1 MALRQIALM
10 FAGLHVLICKTW
22 AKVEVNMEDRMK
34 VSLNSHAEIP
44 CIYISAEPAMTIVW
58 STKLPSRDQASRRI
72 YYYDVPNEI
81 IDEGTD
87 YTGRIS
93 VRHTHDKSI
102 GQGSIILTIEKVRLS
117 DEREFICTVGNV
129 STEHGEG
136 HTQLQIFNSPS
147 LPVIVVTHSGISVSA
162 KGPSKIAD
170 CKVDNGYPRPNITWY
185 KDRFPLQNS
194 DGVVKI
200 MDSVIKNPSGLFTVE
215 SELFIKVVR
224 DDEDAQ
230 FYCEVNYFVP
240 EGVKMT
246 ESIPINIT
254 VYYPT
259 TEVTLSANLDNL
271 LLKEGDTVEIRC
283 KGNGNPQPLFT
294 FKHKEEVLRSE
305 NDLLILENLKRSDSG
320 TYECQTFDL
329 YTSQEAHGSISIK
342 VHYLDPVVVTPEE
355 MVLDQGGDLTL
366 TCNAL
371 SSLPVFTAWYKDGMW
386 VWDRHVLTLH
396 NASYDTAGM
405 YVCELTVSV
414 IPELQK
420 QKSVQIHV
428 RGKPNIKGIA
438 VGLVNTV
445 DRSVNLTCYAQ
456 GYPIPNMSWD
466 LSDQHTGQSVPILN
480 VEDHETTSGVVSMIT
495 VNATSELIANCNA
508 SNEFGTT
515 SVSRNIEAF
524 ARGTTTTTNAPS
536 TKGGSGVVIA
546 VVIICLLLLAILGGV
561 LYFLYKKGRLPCG
574 RSGKQDFTKE
584 KASKDDIIMEMKSG
598 KSEEA
603 VLLQG
608 VNGDQKTPTE
618 QCDED

>member
-1 MALRQIALM
+1 MALRHITLLL
-10 FAGLHVLICKTW
+10 AGLHVLICKTW

-34 VSLNSHAEIP
+34 VYLNSNVEIP
-44 CIYISAEPAMTIVW
+44 CIYISGEPALTIVW
-58 STKLPSRDQASRRI
+58 STKLPSRDQVSRRI

-93 VRHTHDKSI
+93 VRHTHDNSI
-102 GQGSIILTIEKVRLS
+102 GQGIIILTIEKVRLS
-117 DEREFICTVGNV
+117 DEREFICTVHNV

-136 HTQLQIFNSPS
+136 HTQLQVFNSPS
-147 LPVIVVTHSGISVSA
+147 IPVIVVTHTGISVNA
-162 KGPSKIAD
+162 MGPSKIAD
-170 CKVDNGYPRPNITWY
+170 CIVNNGYPRPNITWY
-185 KDRFPLQNS
+185 RDRFPLQNT

-215 SELFIKVVR
+215 SGLFIKVVR
-224 DDEDAQ
+224 DDENAK

-246 ESIPINIT
+246 ESNPVNIT

-259 TEVTLSANLDNL
+259 TEVTLSTNLNNL
-271 LLKEGDTVEIRC
+271 LLKEGETVEIRC
-283 KGNGNPQPLFT
+283 KGNGNPPPLFT
-294 FKHKEEVLRSE
+294 FKHKEEVLASE
-305 NDLLILENLKRSDSG
+305 NDLLILDNLKRSHSG

-329 YTSQEAHGSISIK
+329 YTSQEAHGSINIE

-371 SSLPVFTAWYKDGMW
+371 SSLPVFTAWYKDGMQ
-386 VWDRHVLTLH
+386 VWDKHVLTLH

-405 YVCELTVSV
+405 YMCELTVRV
-414 IPELQK
+414 IPKLQK

-428 RGKPNIKGIA
+428 RGKPNIKEGIA

-445 DRSVNLTCYAQ
+445 DQSVNLTCYAQ
-456 GYPIPNMSWD
+456 GYPFPNMSWD
-466 LSDQHTGQSVPILN
+466 LSDQHSQSVPILN
-480 VEDHETTSGVVSMIT
+480 VEDHETTNGAVSMIT

-515 SVSRNIEAF
+515 SVSRNIEVF

-536 TKGGSGVVIA
+536 TKGH
-546 VVIICLLLLAILGGV
+546 
-561 LYFLYKKGRLPCG
+561 R
-574 RSGKQDFTKE
+574 Q
-584 KASKDDIIMEMKSG
+584 ASRQ
-598 KSEEA
+598 A
-603 VLLQG
+603 
-608 VNGDQKTPTE
+608 
-618 QCDED
+618 C